1 MKKSIFLIL
10 MMVTLALCGCS
21 EERNP
26 APDSANTSSVPGLS
40 VQDGASENDGHPS
53 GLEVDVGAETPEQG
67 PMGIYQAE
75 TLHFDLETLC
85 QVLLG
90 DSYWVDEEIPP
101 SSRMAYYTNG
111 TSNITMDL
119 ERPEWFSF
127 DTKEVPSITGLHLQ
141 TGEDSPE
148 PAFMVKEAAISLAKG
163 TLQKLGLD
171 TEVAACYPLNEEALQ
186 KTLAAFQSEY
196 GGDPAEYSGCQ
207 PCYIIELYQKALGV
221 PICRE
226 DIQLTQ
232 GDANHPGATAAQPYL
247 EVMVTADG
255 ISEISV
261 FNCIEAGAPVQDEVA
276 VISSDDAVGTINKL
290 YANIISTSPLTIHHA
305 DLQYAA
311 LPVSLKDRGLRLQ
324 PVWVLRGEQE
334 VSLNGREGDTET
346 ALMEQVF
353 YVDAVTGSLVEEAY
367 R

>member
-10 MMVTLALCGCS
+10 AMVMLALCGCS

-26 APDSANTSSVPGLS
+26 APDSADISSTPGIS

-53 GLEVDVGAETPEQG
+53 GLEVDVGAETSKQG
-67 PMGIYQAE
+67 PIGIYQAE
-75 TLHFDLETLC
+75 ALRFDLETLC

-101 SSRMAYYTNG
+101 YGRMAYYTNG

-127 DTKEVPSITGLHLQ
+127 DTGDGPSITALSIQ

-148 PAFMVKEAAISLAKG
+148 PDFMVREAAISLAKG

-171 TEVAACYPLNEEALQ
+171 TEVAACYPLNEESIQ
-186 KTLAAFQSEY
+186 KILAAFQSEY
-196 GGDPAEYSGCQ
+196 GGNPEEYSDCQ

-221 PICRE
+221 SICRE

-247 EVMVTADG
+247 QVMVTADG
-255 ISEISV
+255 ISEILI
-261 FNCIEAGAPVQDEVA
+261 FNCIEAGVPVQDDVA
-276 VISSDDAVGTINKL
+276 VISADDAINTINKL
-290 YANIISTSPLTIHHA
+290 YANIINTSPLAIHHA
-305 DLQYAA
+305 DLHYAA

-346 ALMEQVF
+346 VLMEWVF

>member
-21 EERNP
+21 EERNSK
-26 APDSANTSSVPGLS
+26 PDSTATSSVPGLS
-40 VQDGASENDGHPS
+40 VQDGTSENGDHPS

-75 TLHFDLETLC
+75 TLRFDLETLC

-101 SSRMAYYTNG
+101 SGKMAYYTNG
-111 TSNITMDL
+111 TSQITMNL

-127 DTKEVPSITGLHLQ
+127 DTGDGSSITALILEAR
-141 TGEDSPE
+141 EDSPE
-148 PAFMVKEAAISLAKG
+148 PSFMVREAAISLAKG

-171 TEVAACYPLNEEALQ
+171 TEVAACYPLNEEAVQ
-186 KTLAAFQSEY
+186 KLLAERQSKY
-196 GGDPAEYSGCQ
+196 GGDLTEFSECQ
-207 PCYIIELYQKALGV
+207 PCYVIELYQRVMGV
-221 PICRE
+221 SICRE

-232 GDANHPGATAAQPYL
+232 GDANNPSAVAAQPYL
-247 EVMVTADG
+247 QVVVTADG

-276 VISSDDAVGTINKL
+276 VISSDDAINTINKL
-290 YANIISTSPLTIHHA
+290 YENIISTSPLTIHHA

-311 LPVSLKDRGLRLQ
+311 LPISLGDHTLRLQ

-346 ALMEQVF
+346 MLMERVF
-353 YVDAVTGSLVEEAY
+353 YVDAVTSSFVEEAY